1 MKASQR
7 QFQCEPKK
15 VKLWELKYYPPLKNH
30 ESEGK
35 KKRLKENDPLII
47 DFGSNLTRVVISD
60 EKRDSHRLQTHR
72 LCSTLWCLS
81 PRKGKMM
88 SFTVEI

>member
-7 QFQCEPKK
+7 RFQCEPTK

-35 KKRLKENDPLII
+35 KKRLKENDPLVI
-47 DFGSNLTRVVISD
+47 DFGSNLTRVVKSA
-60 EKRDSHRLQTHR
+60 ENRALHRQQTR
-72 LCSTLWCLS
+72 PLSSTRWYS
-81 PRKGKMM
+81 NRKKAKTMLY
-88 SFTVEI
+88 TAEI